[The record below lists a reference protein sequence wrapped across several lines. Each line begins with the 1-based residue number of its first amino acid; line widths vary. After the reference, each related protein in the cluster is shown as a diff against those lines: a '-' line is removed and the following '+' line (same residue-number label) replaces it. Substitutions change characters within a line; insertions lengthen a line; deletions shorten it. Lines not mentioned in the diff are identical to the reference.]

1 MLSIRESIFSNSL
14 IQKSLLNWYYYTL
27 FTISIISSMIKDF
40 SRSFI
45 IDYSQVQNYLPKRVI
60 FTISFKTSKNWVF
73 NTVLHLTPQPDWF
86 FLFLIADFI
95 DHAMRHPRIQKRS
108 NQSQNWTETT
118 RQDNRKRHLH
128 VWMNYT
134 CIQEEH
140 EGPWYSMS
148 S

>member
-27 FTISIISSMIKDF
+27 FTISIISSMIKDS

-45 IDYSQVQNYLPKRVI
+45 IDYSQVQNYLPKPVV
-60 FTISFKTSKNWVF
+60 FTIWFKTSKNRVSD
-73 NTVLHLTPQPDWF
+73 TVLHLTPQPGWF
-86 FLFLIADFI
+86 FLFLIADLI
-95 DHAMRHPRIQKRS
+95 AHAMHHPQIQKRS
-108 NQSQNWTETT
+108 HQSQNWAETT
-118 RQDNRKRHLH
+118 WQDNHKRHLH